1 MRAYSYYESPIG
13 KLRIT
18 EVDGAITQLVLASL
32 NRPLHGEYKEEET
45 ALIVEV
51 KKQLGEYFA
60 KTRTDFDFKMQPKG
74 TDFQKEAW
82 QALVDIPYGETR
94 SYKQIAEAIQRPKAS
109 RAVGLANNKNQIII
123 AIPCH
128 RVIGSNG
135 ALVGYAGG
143 LHIKEAL
150 LKIEGVL

>member
-1 MRAYSYYESPIG
+1 MRAFSYYESPIG

-32 NRPLHGEYKEEET
+32 NRPLNGEYHEEET
-45 ALIVEV
+45 ELIKEV
-51 KKQLGEYFA
+51 KKQMNEYFS
-60 KTRTDFDFKMQPKG
+60 KTRKDFDFPMQPKG

-82 QALVDIPYGETR
+82 QALIDIPYGETR
-94 SYKQIAEAIQRPKAS
+94 SYKQIAEAIERPKAS